1 MIGVK
6 LCAVYYSRSGSTKEI
21 AESFSD
27 SIGAELFKLED
38 KKPLKSISGLYA
50 LLGLGSPLK
59 EPLPDIG
66 SFEFLVLL
74 TPIYAWHPSPQMN
87 TFVNNADLKGK
98 SVFLVGVGAG
108 ETNEKALKR
117 FSAKAEKAG
126 AKVVGTK
133 NFKGLQIKQDLKE
146 VKSNLIESGKQL
158 AGIIERLVQQTW

>member
-1 MIGVK
+1 MCSFTVD
-6 LCAVYYSRSGSTKEI
+6 SSTKEI
-21 AESFSD
+21 AKAFP
-27 SIGAELFKLED
+27 ILLGAELFKLED
-38 KKPLKSISGLYA
+38 KIA
-50 LLGLGSPLK
+50 LEIDIRSLCAACLGSPLK

-133 NFKGLQIKQDLKE
+133 NFKGLQI
-146 VKSNLIESGKQL
+146 NRI
-158 AGIIERLVQQTW
+158 